1 MGIDPLGIIV
11 LQKFVMKKKY
21 KCRLSASSLLVNVK
35 GKVLRLEFEP
45 DVVNEFG
52 LRGCSYT
59 IDNKDIQRCIEYSKR
74 FNSIIM
80 KDAIWTD
87 DVEPKEEAPKKVAP
101 KPAAKGKA
109 KKEV

>member
-1 MGIDPLGIIV
+1 
-11 LQKFVMKKKY
+11 MKKKY
-21 KCRLSASSLLVNVK
+21 KCKLSATSLLVSVNK
-35 GKVLRLEFEP
+35 QVLRLEFEP

-59 IDNKDIQRCIEYSKR
+59 TDNKDIQRAIEFSKR
-74 FNSIIM
+74 FKSVL

-87 DVEPKEEAPKKVAP
+87 DVEKKEEVAPKKVVR
-101 KPAAKGKA
+101 KA

>member
-1 MGIDPLGIIV
+1 
-11 LQKFVMKKKY
+11 MKKKY
-21 KCRLSASSLLVNVK
+21 KCKLSATSLLVSVK

-59 IDNKDIQRCIEYSKR
+59 TDNKDIQRSIEFSKR
-74 FNSIIM
+74 FKSVL

-87 DVEPKEEAPKKVAP
+87 DVEPKEEIAPKKEAEAP
-101 KPAAKGKA
+101 KRVVRKA